1 MRKVSMLIG
10 IWMLAALGLTLIAM
24 QAENLPP
31 VMKDVGA
38 TQQALRKAIDA
49 KSAADVE
56 KEATKMQ
63 GLFTQAAGV
72 FKALKAQDAVDG
84 SNNNATAAADIVKAA
99 KANDMETADAKA
111 KAIQKSCKGC
121 HDIHRETLPDKT
133 YKFK

>member
-10 IWMLAALGLTLIAM
+10 ICMLVALGLTLIAM
-24 QAENLPP
+24 QAENLP
-31 VMKDVGA
+31 
-38 TQQALRKAIDA
+38 LRKAIDA

-56 KEATKMQ
+56 KEAAKMQ

-99 KANDMETADAKA
+99 RANDMDAADATA

-121 HDIHRETLPDKT
+121 HDIHREQLPDKS